1 MWQFLLEVTTSL
13 ALRAVLA
20 SFRITRAVAPV
31 KAVGLLSER
40 MCRLIDGFSRGES
53 PLSGHSKNTSAGW
66 IQPPLGRLHSGDSPP
81 EKQERNKRQQRH
93 SDQKLKPVQ
102 RKYPS
107 ERSGHVVYS
116 FPLGRVLQTIK

>member
-20 SFRITRAVAPV
+20 SFCITRAVAPV

-40 MCRLIDGFSRGES
+40 MCRLIAGFSRGES
-53 PLSGHSKNTSAGW
+53 PLSGHSKNTSVGW
-66 IQPPLGRLHSGDSPP
+66 IQPPLGRLDSGDSPP
-81 EKQERNKRQQRH
+81 EKQERNKRQQQH

-102 RKYPS
+102 RNLRGQDMLFISP
-107 ERSGHVVYS
+107 
-116 FPLGRVLQTIK
+116 

>member
-13 ALRAVLA
+13 ALRAVLAVLA

-66 IQPPLGRLHSGDSPP
+66 IQPPLGRLDSGDSPL
-81 EKQERNKRQQRH
+81 EKQFLGTRIWA
-93 SDQKLKPVQ
+93 LLA
-102 RKYPS
+102 Y
-107 ERSGHVVYS
+107 SG
-116 FPLGRVLQTIK
+116 T